1 MGLKSL
7 KFQLTDLSLLQ
18 LLQAQLQRIIQAT
31 IQQLAWFEFAWCPI
45 QAQANAS
52 LPILEANTGCSMLF
66 LVLRGR
72 NVGLNTTNTMSC
84 QLHRF
89 RNNCPSLV
97 KFKDD
102 VAQGPRSRKREWPY
116 HRESCCA
123 MCFLEGWSS
132 FRFTSTEVQNLPA
145 VQQCVNTG

>member
-1 MGLKSL
+1 MGL

-18 LLQAQLQRIIQAT
+18 AQLQRIIRKAT
-31 IQQLAWFEFAWCPI
+31 IQQLDLFAWCPI
-45 QAQANAS
+45 QAQASQNWK
-52 LPILEANTGCSMLF
+52 PKGCSMLF
-66 LVLRGR
+66 LVFRGR
-72 NVGLNTTNTMSC
+72 NVGLNNTNTMSC

-102 VAQGPRSRKREWPY
+102 VAQGPRSRKQEWPY